1 MGGEWRGGGKMRRRE
16 RWRGELERWRGRKRK
31 GEGWRGK
38 GWRIY
43 GVEGVNIFEKHDF
56 SSTLFVLHLWLRGLN
71 TLNP

>member
-1 MGGEWRGGGKMRRRE
+1 MRRRE